1 MSLIDAFYFYKCHC
15 LNGVI
20 FSESDSSAVYR
31 GFYPGPIFS
40 CNSAVDV
47 VYPTIENKNEDSDKE
62 THANENYHSAMDLIA
77 LANSSKFYF
86 FLHNLVM

>member
-1 MSLIDAFYFYKCHC
+1 
-15 LNGVI
+15 V
-20 FSESDSSAVYR
+20 V
-31 GFYPGPIFS
+31 
-40 CNSAVDV
+40 V
-47 VYPTIENKNEDSDKE
+47 VYPTIENKNEDSVKE